1 MKTLFISDLHL
12 DDARPETTE
21 WFLAFAAGP
30 AQSADAVYILGDLF
44 EYWIGDDAISPTAKA
59 VAAATSGLSES
70 GIPVSFIHGNRDF
83 LLGEAYAAAAALTL
97 LPESVTV
104 DLYGRPTLLLH
115 GDSLCTDDQAYQ
127 AFRAQSRNPAWQQAV
142 LAMSVP
148 ERIALAKNARDAS
161 MAHTGS
167 SGMDIM
173 DVNPDAVTAAFRD
186 SGTYRMIHGHT
197 HRPAVHS
204 HDLENGKSGERI
216 VLADWYSKGSYLE
229 VTAEGFSS
237 KDL

>member
-1 MKTLFISDLHL
+1 M
-12 DDARPETTE
+12 
-21 WFLAFAAGP
+21 
-30 AQSADAVYILGDLF
+30 
-44 EYWIGDDAISPTAKA
+44 
-59 VAAATSGLSES
+59 
-70 GIPVSFIHGNRDF
+70 
-83 LLGEAYAAAAALTL
+83 
-97 LPESVTV
+97 PESVTI
-104 DLYGRPTLLLH
+104 DLYGCPTLLLH

-127 AFRAQSRNPAWQQAV
+127 AVRAQSRDPAWQQAV

-167 SGMDIM
+167 SEMDIM

-229 VTAEGFSS
+229 VTAEGYSS